1 MTCIHINE
9 NNIDIVEGTTRHL
22 YVTVRDQNGNPEDLT
37 GYEAYFVMKMYEKE
51 IVRKCDIIE
60 NEISTIIQPSDTID
74 VNQMRYEIRIL
85 KDKEIYEI
93 IRGKINRK
101 EINLS
106 IFKCSGSDALK
117 WIFLLCDVARKGARL
132 WRLHRSM
139 QQRMNVINMEQN

>member
-93 IRGKINRK
+93 IRGKINVK
-101 EINLS
+101 KSIYPFLS
-106 IFKCSGSDALK
+106 APEATL
-117 WIFLLCDVARKGARL
+117 
-132 WRLHRSM
+132 
-139 QQRMNVINMEQN
+139 